1 MECCNMRNECFAVH
15 NTSEARDCM
24 NPPTRGL
31 NHSVTGRR
39 ILRNARTARKPP
51 GRTKRTL
58 EASRRSGGRYWSP
71 LPLSSSPEPMDS

>member
-1 MECCNMRNECFAVH
+1 MRNEGFAVH

-24 NPPTRGL
+24 NTPTRGL

-39 ILRNARTARKPP
+39 ILRNARTAQKPP
-51 GRTKRTL
+51 GRAKRTL
-58 EASRRSGGRYWSP
+58 EALRHAGRAYLSP